1 MSKAI
6 DFIQSLYAAFG
17 RGDVRAILDNV
28 EPSVQWTSNGDGAV
42 IPWGGARSGVAGVAS
57 FFQALAD
64 NLDFEAF
71 ETNEFFD
78 AGDAVTVIGRTRA
91 RVKRNG
97 RVFDC
102 AFAHVF
108 VMRNGKLAS
117 FREFYD
123 TEAMTRAVAA

>member
-1 MSKAI
+1 MSASA
-6 DFIQSLYAAFG
+6 DFICSLYAAFR
-17 RGDVRAILDNV
+17 RGDVQAILDNV
-28 EPSVQWTSNGDGAV
+28 QPSVEWISNGDGAV

-71 ETNEFFD
+71 DTNEFFD
-78 AGDAVTVIGRTRA
+78 AGEAVTVIGRSRA
-91 RVKRNG
+91 RVKKTG

-102 AFAHVF
+102 QWAHVF
-108 VMRNGKLAS
+108 VLKNGKLAS

-123 TEAMTRAVAA
+123 TDAMMRALV